1 MWESAMFRRTVLV
14 LAVALATAFTLPTN
28 AAELAGKVTRVKGEA
43 SAELGGKSRKLSE
56 GAEIFVGETLKTGKD
71 TRLEV
76 VMIDEAKLTLGDN
89 SRLVVEAYLF
99 SEAGNSG
106 KGSLKVVSGVFR
118 AVSGKLGKVP
128 GAPFQVKMQTATLG
142 IRGTEFWGEQKKG
155 DLLVALLGGGG
166 IWLETKGG
174 RVEITEPGFATRITT
189 AARPPAAPFKLS
201 DAQVQ
206 AALATVAW

>member
-1 MWESAMFRRTVLV
+1 MVRRTILLAV
-14 LAVALATAFTLPTN
+14 LALAAAFAWPAG
-28 AAELAGKVTRVKGEA
+28 AAELAGKVTRVKGDAVAEA
-43 SAELGGKSRKLSE
+43 GGKARTLAE
-56 GAEIFVGETLKTGKD
+56 GAEIFVGETLRTGKA

-76 VMIDEAKLTLGDN
+76 VMVDEAKLTLGDN
-89 SRLVVEAYLF
+89 SRLLVEAYLF
-99 SEAGNSG
+99 NEAGNSG

-201 DAQVQ
+201 EAQVQ

>member
-1 MWESAMFRRTVLV
+1 MIRRTIL
-14 LAVALATAFTLPTN
+14 LAAFALAAAFAWPAN
-28 AAELAGKVTRVKGEA
+28 AAELAGKVTRVKGDAVAEA
-43 SAELGGKSRKLSE
+43 GGKSRKLAE
-56 GAEIFVGETLKTGKD
+56 GTEIFVGETLRTGKA

-76 VMIDEAKLTLGDN
+76 VMVDEAKLTLGDN
-89 SRLVVEAYLF
+89 SRLLVEAYLF
-99 SEAGNSG
+99 NEAGNAG
-106 KGSLKVVSGVFR
+106 KASLKVVSGVFR

-189 AARPPAAPFKLS
+189 AARPPAAPFKLTE
-201 DAQVQ
+201 AQVQ